1 MVSYRGRTTESKAVR
16 TSDGGRSA
24 GIGRKFCLL
33 ISANVL
39 HQHGPLCSPCSI
51 RSNLKQANGAGNEEL
66 LLKTSRLSVPTGWS
80 RDGRF
85 IIFSQLAPNAKW
97 DIEVLPLVG
106 NRKVIPLVQTDFDE
120 RYGQF
125 SPDSRWVAYSSDES
139 GRFEVYVRAFTEGG
153 GHVSAGK
160 WQVSSTGG
168 YSPRWRADG
177 KELYFNALD
186 GKLMAAAVRSRETF
200 GVKTP
205 EVLFDT
211 GHPSDLSYRDF
222 YYDVRPDGQAFLI
235 SRLLRSAR
243 SINICLNCLA
253 VLNK

>member
-1 MVSYRGRTTESKAVR
+1 M
-16 TSDGGRSA
+16 
-24 GIGRKFCLL
+24 
-33 ISANVL
+33 
-39 HQHGPLCSPCSI
+39 
-51 RSNLKQANGAGNEEL
+51 KQANGAGNEEL